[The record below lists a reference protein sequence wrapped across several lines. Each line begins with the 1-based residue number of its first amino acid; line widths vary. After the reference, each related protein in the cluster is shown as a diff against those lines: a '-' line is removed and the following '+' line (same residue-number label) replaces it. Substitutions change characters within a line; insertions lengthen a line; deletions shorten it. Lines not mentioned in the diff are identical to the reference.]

1 MNVFLV
7 LPLVALAAG
16 VVQSKSKSYDPLL
29 DGYFE
34 VKNALVKG
42 DAALASEKAKKLEI
56 LITNFDIGSLQI
68 ENQKI
73 FGQNKD
79 KLLEQ
84 VQALESSNDIEGQRT
99 QLAALSEVLW
109 NLTKNAEDVSTTVY
123 YDYCPMK
130 KSSWL
135 SEEAAIKNPFY
146 GNKMLSCGKVQGK
159 IN

>member
-1 MNVFLV
+1 MNILLV
-7 LPLVALAAG
+7 LPLIALAVA
-16 VVQSKSKSYDPLL
+16 VQSKSKNLDPLL

-42 DAALASEKAKKLEI
+42 DATLASEKAEKLEV
-56 LITNFDIGSLQI
+56 LITNFDMGSLHL

-73 FGQNKD
+73 FAKNKD
-79 KLLEQ
+79 KLLQQ
-84 VQALESSNDIEGQRT
+84 VQALGNSQEIEGQRT

-109 NLTKNAEDVSTTVY
+109 DLTKNAEDVSITVY